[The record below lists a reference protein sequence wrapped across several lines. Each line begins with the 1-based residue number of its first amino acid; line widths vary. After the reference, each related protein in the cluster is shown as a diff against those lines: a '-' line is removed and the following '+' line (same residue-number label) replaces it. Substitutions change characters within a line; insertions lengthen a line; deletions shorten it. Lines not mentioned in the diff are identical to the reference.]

1 MSVRSTP
8 AQHWSFEQAAARG
21 LPSGAAPRP
30 ALELEL
36 ARITRERESG
46 CWRELFAT
54 DARRLFFINAH
65 PRSGTNWL
73 GALMNLH
80 PQITCTGEFTFHE
93 LFNAVQAMTTLPGKA
108 AVREPA
114 RTTLLQHYTLAV
126 RECMTAVPTGVNSGY
141 HDPAPGKV
149 CFGDHTPRRLR
160 ILLPDASYIVLFR
173 DGRDVLVSWTY
184 NALARKE
191 HWVVPPAIRTL
202 FDQQLDR
209 FTAATLANDTPGQHA
224 AASAMLGN
232 EVWVRHVARQW
243 ASHVRDDID
252 GIARLKSGELPGQV
266 LPLRYEDLHADTD
279 GVRAEAYGFL
289 GVDPRHAAPLE
300 QGSNTLPGFVGRVGA
315 GHDGTPTRAEDP
327 RSHYR
332 RGQVGDWREKLSR
345 QAVGWIEA
353 EAGTELA
360 FLGY

>member
-1 MSVRSTP
+1 MSGAVPWVRK
-8 AQHWSFEQAAARG
+8 WSFERAAARG
-21 LPSGAAPRP
+21 LPPGASPRP
-30 ALELEL
+30 SLELEL
-36 ARITRERESG
+36 ARIASVGKEGQFREFFSKD
-46 CWRELFAT
+46 WRQV
-54 DARRLFFINAH
+54 FFINAH

-80 PQITCTGEFTFHE
+80 WDVTCTGEFTFHE
-93 LFNAVQAMTTLPGKA
+93 LFNAAQALTTLPGRA
-108 AVREPA
+108 AAREPM
-114 RTTLLQHYTLAV
+114 RTIVLTHFAQTV
-126 RECMTAVPTGVNSGY
+126 RQCVMSSPGQYHGRHGEGGMTTR
-141 HDPAPGKV
+141 
-149 CFGDHTPRRLR
+149 FGDHTPRRLR

-191 HWVVPPAIRTL
+191 HWVVPAPIRTL

-209 FTAATLANDTPGQHA
+209 FTSATLANDTPGQHA
-224 AASAMLGN
+224 AAGAMLSN

-243 ASHVRDDID
+243 AAHVRDDLD
-252 GIARLKSGELPGQV
+252 GIARIKSGELPGQV
-266 LPLRYEDLHADTD
+266 LALRYEDLHADTD
-279 GVRAEAYGFL
+279 GVRAEAYRFL
-289 GVDPRHAAPLE
+289 GVDPRQAAPLE
-300 QGSNTLPGFVGRVGA
+300 QGSNTLPGFVGRA
-315 GHDGTPTRAEDP
+315 ATGHDATPARAEDP

-332 RGQVGDWREKLSR
+332 RGQVGDWREKLTT